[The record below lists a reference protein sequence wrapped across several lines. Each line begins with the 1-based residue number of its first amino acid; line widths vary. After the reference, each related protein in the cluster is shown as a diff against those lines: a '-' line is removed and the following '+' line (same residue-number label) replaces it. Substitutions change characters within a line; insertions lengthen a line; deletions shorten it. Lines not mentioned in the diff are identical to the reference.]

1 MPKILWMSPYSL
13 HDISSGASINCKYL
27 LEALAAQGYEVW
39 ALSSFIFDMP
49 RGAQLF
55 TQAQDKLA
63 LSDKPI
69 F

>member
-39 ALSSFIFDMP
+39 ALSSF
-49 RGAQLF
+49 
-55 TQAQDKLA
+55 A
-63 LSDKPI
+63 LPLDL
-69 F
+69 